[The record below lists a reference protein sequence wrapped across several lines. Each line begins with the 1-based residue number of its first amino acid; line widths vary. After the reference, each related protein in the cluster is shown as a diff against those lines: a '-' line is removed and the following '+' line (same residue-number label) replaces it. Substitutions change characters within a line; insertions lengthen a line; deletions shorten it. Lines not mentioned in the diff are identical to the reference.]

1 MDKEKTVRVNSEAQF
16 LIDLPSEIVII
27 PIVNSPIFPGMI
39 APIILSEDKYTT
51 ELDNYLSKFNTIALN
66 LVKYK
71 DYSEFPEDTGSEDDE
86 EIEDESIDSQDD
98 EAEVELARKKKG
110 APKRIKIQEERDDFD
125 ESESMDEDLRVASDA
140 DQKKEKKTG
149 KKSKRSEKQQPLM
162 EPLLTP
168 KDIYKVGVICKVVKK
183 LKLPDG
189 SVNLLVHGMRRYRAV
204 EYSQESPLLLCRP
217 EVFQDIHE
225 PDEELD
231 AYTRSV
237 INQVKKLS
245 EINPYFNEEMKLAM
259 LNSPSPGSL
268 ADLVAFALSL
278 DVPEAQDFLE
288 TLVVK
293 KRFAKLLV
301 YLKREKDVADIQ
313 KKITDE
319 VNDKV
324 NKYQR
329 EYFLREQLKVIR
341 SELGMEEDEKAK
353 DMKKLRE
360 GIEAAGLPE
369 DAKKVAMEELDR
381 LESIPDSSPE
391 YNVTRTYL
399 QWMVH
404 LPWTKASEDK
414 VEIEGARKILEKDHY
429 GLEKAK
435 ERILEFLA
443 VRKLKPEYDGTILCL
458 AGPPG
463 VGKTSLGHSI
473 ARALGRKFYRFSLG
487 GMKDEAEIKGHR
499 RTYVGAMP
507 GKILQALKRVEVNNP
522 VIMLDEIDKIGKS
535 YQGDPAS
542 ALLEVLDPEQNK
554 TFIDNYLDVSFDLS
568 KVLFIAT
575 ANYVGE
581 IPEALLDRM
590 ELIELSGYTLE
601 EKLSIATK
609 WVIPKQLKKHG
620 LVTKDLKFSNAVLK
634 AIIADYAREP
644 GVRIM
649 EQMIAKMCRRAALE
663 KVSHKKKSQYEPK
676 VTELEKILG
685 PKRFETDKAQK
696 PLAPGIVTG
705 LAWTAFGGDI
715 LFVESIPLKGKGFK
729 LTGQLGDVMNESAN
743 LAYSFIK
750 KILQEQIE
758 EEKKKIKAPKKSKTQ
773 MKISTTIETSQSP
786 AKPSEEPQDYLANH
800 EVHLH
805 LPAGATP
812 KDGPSAGITM
822 ALALYSLATNRK
834 VRGDVAMTGELSLTG
849 KVLPV
854 GGIKEKVL
862 AAKRAGIK
870 EVILPWQNEKDLKE
884 VPERHRAGLKFFPV
898 KHFDEVLKIA
908 LDK

>member
-1 MDKEKTVRVNSEAQF
+1 MAPKDKNAKANSESNFVAEV
-16 LIDLPSEIVII
+16 PGEVVII

-39 APIILSEDKYTT
+39 APIILSEDKYTP
-51 ELDNYLSKFNTIALN
+51 ELDSYLAKNNYVALN
-66 LVKYK
+66 LVKFK
-71 DYSEFPEDTGSEDDE
+71 DFGDQDNVPMEMDEEQVSYEDDDI
-86 EIEDESIDSQDD
+86 IETDTIPSDS
-98 EAEVELARKKKG
+98 KG
-110 APKRIKIQEERDDFD
+110 I
-125 ESESMDEDLRVASDA
+125 S
-140 DQKKEKKTG
+140 
-149 KKSKRSEKQQPLM
+149 
-162 EPLLTP
+162 P
-168 KDIYKVGVICKVVKK
+168 KDIYKVGVLCKVIKK

-189 SVNLLVHGMRRYRAV
+189 SVNLLVHGMKRYRAV
-204 EYSQESPLLLCRP
+204 EYTADAPLLLAKP
-217 EVFQDIHE
+217 EVFNDIHE

-288 TLVVK
+288 TLIVK

-341 SELGMEEDEKAK
+341 NELGLDEDDKAK
-353 DMKKLRE
+353 DIKKIKESLDE
-360 GIEAAGLPE
+360 GGLPE
-369 DAKKVAMEELDR
+369 EAKKSAMEELER

-399 QWMVH
+399 NWMVQ
-404 LPWTKASEDK
+404 LPWKKSSEDK
-414 VEIEGARKILEKDHY
+414 VNIEASKKILEKDHY
-429 GLEKAK
+429 GLEKPK
-435 ERILEFLA
+435 ERIMEFLA

-473 ARALGRKFYRFSLG
+473 AKALGRKFYRFSLG

-507 GKILQALKRVEVNNP
+507 GKIIQALKRVEVNNP

-554 TFIDNYLDVSFDLS
+554 TFIDNYLDVPFDLS

-575 ANYVGE
+575 ANYIGE

-590 ELIELSGYTLE
+590 ELIELSGYTIE
-601 EKLSIATK
+601 EKLSIAVK

-620 LVTKDLKFSNAVLK
+620 LSSKEFVLGMPVLK
-634 AIIADYAREP
+634 ALISDYAREP
-644 GVRIM
+644 GVRVM
-649 EQMIAKMCRRAALE
+649 EQTIAKLCRRAALE
-663 KVSHKKKSQYEPK
+663 KVSTKRFKKFAPA
-676 VTELEKILG
+676 VTDLEKILG
-685 PKRFETDKAQK
+685 SKRFETDMAQK
-696 PLAPGIVTG
+696 PLQPGIVTG
-705 LAWTAFGGDI
+705 LAWTSFGGDI

-729 LTGQLGDVMNESAN
+729 LTGQLGEVMGESAN
-743 LAYSFIK
+743 LAYSYVK
-750 KILQEQIE
+750 RILQSQIE
-758 EEKKKIKAPKKSKTQ
+758 EEILKSKKVTKKVSKKNQ
-773 MKISTTIETSQSP
+773 PAVKPVSGATSAP
-786 AKPSEEPQDYLANH
+786 VPNAEEATDFLATH
-800 EVHLH
+800 EIHLH

-822 ALALYSLATNRK
+822 ALALYSLAMNQM

-870 EVILPWQNEKDLKE
+870 EIILPWQNEKDLKE
-884 VPERHRAGLKFFPV
+884 VPERHRKGMRFHPV

-908 LDK
+908 LKRR

>member
-1 MDKEKTVRVNSEAQF
+1 MPPKDKNAKANSESNVVAEV
-16 LIDLPSEIVII
+16 PSEVVII

-39 APIILSEDKYTT
+39 APIILSEDKYTP
-51 ELDNYLSKFNTIALN
+51 ELDAYLTKSNYVALN
-66 LVKYK
+66 LVKFK
-71 DYSEFPEDTGSEDDE
+71 DFGEQESVLQEMDEEQINYEEDDN
-86 EIEDESIDSQDD
+86 IGSSPLTSD
-98 EAEVELARKKKG
+98 LTLKG
-110 APKRIKIQEERDDFD
+110 I
-125 ESESMDEDLRVASDA
+125 
-140 DQKKEKKTG
+140 
-149 KKSKRSEKQQPLM
+149 
-162 EPLLTP
+162 TP
-168 KDIYKVGVICKVVKK
+168 KDIYKVGVLCKVIKK

-189 SVNLLVHGMRRYRAV
+189 SVNLLVHGMKRYRAV
-204 EYSQESPLLLCRP
+204 EYTTDSPLLIART
-217 EVFQDIHE
+217 EVFNDIHE

-288 TLVVK
+288 TLIVK

-341 SELGMEEDEKAK
+341 NELGLDEDDKAK
-353 DMKKLRE
+353 DMKKIKEALDE
-360 GIEAAGLPE
+360 GGLPDE
-369 DAKKVAMEELDR
+369 AKKAALEELER

-399 QWMVH
+399 NWMVQ
-404 LPWTKASEDK
+404 LPWSKGSEDK
-414 VEIEGARKILEKDHY
+414 VDIEGSKKILEKDHY
-429 GLEKAK
+429 GLEKPK
-435 ERILEFLA
+435 ERIMEFLA

-473 ARALGRKFYRFSLG
+473 AKALGRKFYRFSLG

-507 GKILQALKRVEVNNP
+507 GKIIQALKRVEVNNP

-535 YQGDPAS
+535 FQGDPAS

-554 TFIDNYLDVSFDLS
+554 TFIDNYLDVPFDLS

-590 ELIELSGYTLE
+590 ELIELSGYTIE

-620 LVTKDLKFSNAVLK
+620 LSSREFTLGVPVLK
-634 AIIADYAREP
+634 ALIADYAREP

-649 EQMIAKMCRRAALE
+649 EQLIAKLCRRAALE
-663 KVSHKKKSQYEPK
+663 KVSNKRFKKYSPGIND
-676 VTELEKILG
+676 LETVLG

-696 PLAPGIVTG
+696 PLQPGIVTG
-705 LAWTAFGGDI
+705 LAWTSFGGDI

-729 LTGQLGDVMNESAN
+729 LTGQLGEVMGESAN
-743 LAYSFIK
+743 LAYSYVK
-750 KILQEQIE
+750 RVLQSQIE
-758 EEKKKIKAPKKSKTQ
+758 EELTKSQKLTKKVAK
-773 MKISTTIETSQSP
+773 
-786 AKPSEEPQDYLANH
+786 KPSGQPAVPATSNVQAPNPEEATDFLATH
-800 EVHLH
+800 EIHLH

-822 ALALYSLATNRK
+822 ALALYSLATHQM

-870 EVILPWQNEKDLKE
+870 EIILPWQNEKDLKE
-884 VPERHRAGLKFFPV
+884 VPERHRKGLRFHPV

-908 LDK
+908 LKRR

>member
-1 MDKEKTVRVNSEAQF
+1 MAAKDKNAKVNSESQVIA
-16 LIDLPSEIVII
+16 EIPPEVVII

-39 APIILSEDKYTT
+39 APIILSEDKYTP
-51 ELDNYLSKFNTIALN
+51 ELDSYLSKSNYVALN
-66 LVKYK
+66 LVKFK
-71 DYSEFPEDTGSEDDE
+71 DFGEGAEVVQEMDE
-86 EIEDESIDSQDD
+86 ESEGLEPEEEKLSVITPSDITP
-98 EAEVELARKKKG
+98 KG
-110 APKRIKIQEERDDFD
+110 I
-125 ESESMDEDLRVASDA
+125 
-140 DQKKEKKTG
+140 
-149 KKSKRSEKQQPLM
+149 
-162 EPLLTP
+162 TP
-168 KDIYKVGVICKVVKK
+168 KDIYKVGVLCKVIKK

-189 SVNLLVHGMRRYRAV
+189 SVNLLVHGMKRYRAV
-204 EYSQESPLLLCRP
+204 DYISDSPLLIAKT
-217 EVFQDIHE
+217 EVFNDIHE

-288 TLVVK
+288 TLIVK

-341 SELGMEEDEKAK
+341 NELGLDEDEKAK
-353 DMKKLRE
+353 DIKKIKESLE
-360 GIEAAGLPE
+360 QGGLPE
-369 DAKKVAMEELDR
+369 DAKKAALEELER

-399 QWMVH
+399 NWMVQ
-404 LPWTKASEDK
+404 LPWAKATDDK
-414 VEIEGARKILEKDHY
+414 VNIEAAKKILEKDHY
-429 GLEKAK
+429 GLEKPK

-473 ARALGRKFYRFSLG
+473 AKALGRKFYRFSLG

-507 GKILQALKRVEVNNP
+507 GKIIQALKRVEVNNP

-554 TFIDNYLDVSFDLS
+554 TFIDNYLDVPFDLS

-590 ELIELSGYTLE
+590 ELIELSGYTIE

-620 LVTKDLKFSNAVLK
+620 LLPKEFSLSQTVLK
-634 AIIADYAREP
+634 TLVSDYAREP
-644 GVRIM
+644 GVRVM
-649 EQMIAKMCRRAALE
+649 EQVVAKLCRRAALE
-663 KVSHKKKSQYEPK
+663 KVSGKRFKKFSPA
-676 VTELEKILG
+676 VSDLEGYLG

-696 PLAPGIVTG
+696 PLQPGIVTG

-715 LFVESIPLKGKGFK
+715 LFIETIPLKGRGFK
-729 LTGQLGDVMNESAN
+729 LTGQLGEVMNESAN
-743 LAYSFIK
+743 LAYSYVK
-750 KILQEQIE
+750 SILQAQIE
-758 EEKKKIKAPKKSKTQ
+758 QEKAKAEKTSKKKKPTKKVEVIPPVSTPSIPAPNPEEATDFL
-773 MKISTTIETSQSP
+773 
-786 AKPSEEPQDYLANH
+786 AKH
-800 EVHLH
+800 EIHLH

-822 ALALYSLATNRK
+822 ALALYSLSTNQM

-870 EVILPWQNEKDLKE
+870 EIILPWQNEKDLKE
-884 VPERHRAGLKFFPV
+884 VPERHRKGMHFFPV

-908 LDK
+908 LKKR

>member
-1 MDKEKTVRVNSEAQF
+1 MSSEENIKLNSETEMVQE
-16 LIDLPSEIVII
+16 LPNELVVI

-39 APIILSEDKYTT
+39 APIILSEDKYTE
-51 ELDNYLSKFNTIALN
+51 ELDEMVSQVGYVALN
-66 LVKYK
+66 LVKFKEGQEYIV
-71 DYSEFPEDTGSEDDE
+71 DDE
-86 EIEDESIDSQDD
+86 EEMSERVEEYEMEAYDDSI
-98 EAEVELARKKKG
+98 K
-110 APKRIKIQEERDDFD
+110 
-125 ESESMDEDLRVASDA
+125 DLTA
-140 DQKKEKKTG
+140 
-149 KKSKRSEKQQPLM
+149 
-162 EPLLTP
+162 
-168 KDIYKVGVICKVVKK
+168 KDVYRVGVYCKVVKK

-189 SVNLLVHGMRRYRAV
+189 SVNLLVHGLKRYRI
-204 EYSQESPLLLCRP
+204 EHFIEESPLIVVKAD
-217 EVFQDIHE
+217 VFTDE
-225 PDEELD
+225 DVEGDEELD

-288 TLVVK
+288 TLIVK

-341 SELGMEEDEKAK
+341 SELGMDEDDKSR
-353 DMKKLRE
+353 DMKKF
-360 GIEAAGLPE
+360 
-369 DAKKVAMEELDR
+369 KEELDAINMPEEAKKAALEELER

-391 YNVTRTYL
+391 YNVTRTFL
-399 QWMVH
+399 NWMTQ
-404 LPWTKASEDK
+404 LPWDKETEDNADISEAKK
-414 VEIEGARKILEKDHY
+414 VLEKDHY

-443 VRKLKPEYDGTILCL
+443 VRQLKPEYDGTILCL

-463 VGKTSLGHSI
+463 VGKTSLGQSI
-473 ARALGRKFYRFSLG
+473 ANALGRKFYRFSLG
-487 GMKDEAEIKGHR
+487 GMRDEAEIKGHR

-507 GKILQALKRVEVNNP
+507 GKLIQALKRVEVNNP
-522 VIMLDEIDKIGKS
+522 VIMLDEIDKLGRS
-535 YQGDPAS
+535 FQGDPGS

-554 TFIDNYLDVSFDLS
+554 TFIDNYLDVPFDLS

-601 EKLSIATK
+601 EKISIASK

-620 LVTKDLKFSNAVLK
+620 LTTKDFSLTVTTLK
-634 AIIADYAREP
+634 ALINDYAREA
-644 GVRIM
+644 GVRRM
-649 EQMIAKMCRRAALE
+649 EQYVAKLCRHAALKKVTAKKATKFTPTAKDLE
-663 KVSHKKKSQYEPK
+663 KV
-676 VTELEKILG
+676 LG
-685 PKRFETDKAQK
+685 PKRFQSEVAQK
-696 PLAPGIVTG
+696 PLQPGIVTG
-705 LAWTAFGGDI
+705 LAWTSFGGEI
-715 LFVESIPLKGKGFK
+715 LFVETLPIRGKGFK
-729 LTGQLGDVMNESAN
+729 LTGQMGDVMNESAN
-743 LAYSFIK
+743 LAYSYVQKLLQDEMNSQKNIAK
-750 KILQEQIE
+750 KA
-758 EEKKKIKAPKKSKTQ
+758 KKKKKVAK
-773 MKISTTIETSQSP
+773 
-786 AKPSEEPQDYLANH
+786 AKPTTGKSAEASLDFLANH

-822 ALALYSLATNRK
+822 ALALYSLSKEKK
-834 VRGDVAMTGELSLTG
+834 VRGNVAMTGELSLTG

-870 EVILPWQNEKDLKE
+870 EIILPSDNEKDLKE
-884 VPERHRAGLKFFPV
+884 VPETHRKGLKFYPV

-908 LDK
+908 LRK

>member
-1 MDKEKTVRVNSEAQF
+1 MAIKDKNAKANQDSHVVAE
-16 LIDLPSEIVII
+16 LPSDVVII

-39 APIILSEDKYTT
+39 APIILSEDKYTP
-51 ELDNYLSKFNTIALN
+51 ELDSYLTKHNYVALN
-66 LVKYK
+66 LVKFK
-71 DYSEFPEDTGSEDDE
+71 DFGEGSEVLQEMDE
-86 EIEDESIDSQDD
+86 EQINYEDDDSAYQK
-98 EAEVELARKKKG
+98 L
-110 APKRIKIQEERDDFD
+110 
-125 ESESMDEDLRVASDA
+125 SSASDIST
-140 DQKKEKKTG
+140 KG
-149 KKSKRSEKQQPLM
+149 I
-162 EPLLTP
+162 TP
-168 KDIYKVGVICKVVKK
+168 KDIYKVGVLCKVIKK

-189 SVNLLVHGMRRYRAV
+189 SVNLLVHGMKRYRAV
-204 EYSQESPLLLCRP
+204 EYVADSPLLVART
-217 EVFQDIHE
+217 EVFNDIHE

-341 SELGMEEDEKAK
+341 NELGLDEDDKAK
-353 DMKKLRE
+353 DVKKIKEALEE
-360 GIEAAGLPE
+360 GGLPE
-369 DAKKVAMEELDR
+369 DAKKAAMEELER

-399 QWMVH
+399 NWMTQ
-404 LPWTKASEDK
+404 LPWNKASEDK
-414 VEIEGARKILEKDHY
+414 VNIDAAKKLLDKDHY
-429 GLEKAK
+429 GLEKPK
-435 ERILEFLA
+435 ERIMEFLA

-473 ARALGRKFYRFSLG
+473 AKALGREFYRFSLG
-487 GMKDEAEIKGHR
+487 GMRDEAEIKGHR

-507 GKILQALKRVEVNNP
+507 GKIVQALKRVGVNNP
-522 VIMLDEIDKIGKS
+522 VIMLDEVDKIGKS

-554 TFIDNYLDVSFDLS
+554 TFIDNYLDVPFDLS

-575 ANYVGE
+575 ANYIGE

-590 ELIELSGYTLE
+590 ELIELSGYTIE
-601 EKLSIATK
+601 EKLSIAQK

-620 LVTKDLKFSNAVLK
+620 LLPKEFSLSVEVLK
-634 AIIADYAREP
+634 ALVSDYAREP
-644 GVRIM
+644 GVRVM
-649 EQMIAKMCRRAALE
+649 EQFVAKLCRRAALE
-663 KVSHKKKSQYEPK
+663 KVSNKRAKKFAPT
-676 VTELEKILG
+676 VADLEKFLG

-696 PLAPGIVTG
+696 PLQPGIVTG
-705 LAWTAFGGDI
+705 LAWTSFGGDI
-715 LFVESIPLKGKGFK
+715 LFIETIPLKGRGFK
-729 LTGQLGDVMNESAN
+729 LTGQLGDVMGESAN
-743 LAYSFIK
+743 LAYSYVK
-750 KILQEQIE
+750 SILQAQIE
-758 EEKKKIKAPKKSKTQ
+758 EEKLKTEKKTPKKKVSK
-773 MKISTTIETSQSP
+773 KVESP
-786 AKPSEEPQDYLANH
+786 VATVAAAVPAPNPEEATDFLAKH
-800 EVHLH
+800 EIHLH

-822 ALALYSLATNRK
+822 ALALYSLSTNQM
-834 VRGDVAMTGELSLTG
+834 VRGDIAMTGELSLTG

-870 EVILPWQNEKDLKE
+870 EIILPWQNEKDLKE
-884 VPERHRAGLKFFPV
+884 VPERHRKGMRFYPV

-908 LDK
+908 LKRK

>member
-1 MDKEKTVRVNSEAQF
+1 MSSLSDKVKVNN
-16 LIDLPSEIVII
+16 EIEEVINNPEEIIVI

-39 APIILSEDKYTT
+39 APIILGEDKYTP
-51 ELDNYLSKFNTIALN
+51 ELDKQVTKTGYVALN
-66 LVKYK
+66 LVKFKENQEYPT
-71 DYSEFPEDTGSEDDE
+71 DEDD
-86 EIEDESIDSQDD
+86 DESSGEGAGISIEEYEM
-98 EAEVELARKKKG
+98 EAYDPEL
-110 APKRIKIQEERDDFD
+110 
-125 ESESMDEDLRVASDA
+125 EDLS
-140 DQKKEKKTG
+140 
-149 KKSKRSEKQQPLM
+149 
-162 EPLLTP
+162 P
-168 KDIYKVGVICKVVKK
+168 KDIYRVGVLCKVVKK

-189 SVNLLVHGMRRYRAV
+189 SVNLLVHGLKRYRIV
-204 EYSQESPLLLCRP
+204 DFVQESPLLIVRS
-217 EVFQDIHE
+217 EVFEDVHE
-225 PDEELD
+225 ADEELD

-319 VNDKV
+319 VNNKV

-341 SELGMEEDEKAK
+341 NELGMEEDEKTK
-353 DMKKLRE
+353 DLKKFKE
-360 GIEAAGLPE
+360 QIAECNMSEEAEKAAL
-369 DAKKVAMEELDR
+369 EELER

-391 YNVTRTYL
+391 YNLTRTYL
-399 QWMVH
+399 NWMCQ
-404 LPWTKASEDK
+404 LPWDK
-414 VEIEGARKILEKDHY
+414 ETDDQINIKSAKEKLEKDHY

-473 ARALGRKFYRFSLG
+473 AESLGRKFYRFSLG
-487 GMKDEAEIKGHR
+487 GMRDEAEIKGHR

-507 GKILQALKRVEVNNP
+507 GKLIQALKRVEVNNP
-522 VIMLDEIDKIGKS
+522 VIMLDEIDKLGRS
-535 YQGDPAS
+535 YQGDPSS

-554 TFIDNYLDVSFDLS
+554 SFIDNYLDIPFDLS

-575 ANYVGE
+575 ANYIGE

-590 ELIELSGYTLE
+590 ELIELSGYTME
-601 EKLSIATK
+601 EKVHIANK
-609 WVIPKQLKKHG
+609 WVLPKQIEKHG
-620 LVTKDLKFSNAVLK
+620 LSRKDFGLVKDTLKTL
-634 AIIADYAREP
+634 IQDYAREP
-644 GVRIM
+644 GVRRM
-649 EQMIAKMCRRAALE
+649 EQYVAKLCRHAALE
-663 KVSHKKKSQYEPK
+663 KVTHPRRKKKFSPAGK
-676 VTELEKILG
+676 DLEAILG
-685 PKRFETDKAQK
+685 PKLFESDVAQK
-696 PLAPGIVTG
+696 PLNPGVVTG
-705 LAWTAFGGDI
+705 LAWTSFGGEI
-715 LFVESIPLKGKGFK
+715 LFVETLPLKGKGLK
-729 LTGQLGDVMNESAN
+729 LTGQIGDVMNESAN
-743 LAYSFIK
+743 LAYSYTK
-750 KILQEQIE
+750 KLLEDEMEQE
-758 EEKKKIKAPKKSKTQ
+758 IKAKTKKGGKKSKVQ
-773 MKISTTIETSQSP
+773 DGEKC
-786 AKPSEEPQDYLANH
+786 AEESLDYLDH
-800 EVHLH
+800 HQVHLH

-822 ALALYSLATNRK
+822 ALALYSLAKNKK
-834 VRGDVAMTGELSLTG
+834 VRGQVAMTGELSLTG

-862 AAKRAGIK
+862 GAKRAGIK
-870 EVILPWQNEKDLKE
+870 EIILPFANAKDLIE
-884 VPERHRAGLKFFPV
+884 VPERHRKGIKFYPV

-908 LDK
+908 LKIK

>member
-1 MDKEKTVRVNSEAQF
+1 
-16 LIDLPSEIVII
+16 
-27 PIVNSPIFPGMI
+27 
-39 APIILSEDKYTT
+39 
-51 ELDNYLSKFNTIALN
+51 
-66 LVKYK
+66 
-71 DYSEFPEDTGSEDDE
+71 
-86 EIEDESIDSQDD
+86 
-98 EAEVELARKKKG
+98 
-110 APKRIKIQEERDDFD
+110 
-125 ESESMDEDLRVASDA
+125 
-140 DQKKEKKTG
+140 
-149 KKSKRSEKQQPLM
+149 
-162 EPLLTP
+162 
-168 KDIYKVGVICKVVKK
+168 
-183 LKLPDG
+183 
-189 SVNLLVHGMRRYRAV
+189 
-204 EYSQESPLLLCRP
+204 
-217 EVFQDIHE
+217 
-225 PDEELD
+225 
-231 AYTRSV
+231 
-237 INQVKKLS
+237 VKKLS

-341 SELGMEEDEKAK
+341 NELGLDEDDKAK
-353 DMKKLRE
+353 DVKKIKDALEE
-360 GIEAAGLPE
+360 GGLPE
-369 DAKKVAMEELDR
+369 DAKKAALEELER

-399 QWMVH
+399 NWMTQ
-404 LPWTKASEDK
+404 LPWNKLSPDK
-414 VEIEGARKILEKDHY
+414 VNIEAAKKILDKDHY
-429 GLEKAK
+429 GLEKPK
-435 ERILEFLA
+435 ERIMEFLA

-473 ARALGRKFYRFSLG
+473 AKALGREFYRFSLG
-487 GMKDEAEIKGHR
+487 GMRDEAEIKGHR

-507 GKILQALKRVEVNNP
+507 GKIIQALKRVGVNNP
-522 VIMLDEIDKIGKS
+522 VIMLDEVDKIGKS
-535 YQGDPAS
+535 FQGDPAS

-554 TFIDNYLDVSFDLS
+554 TFIDNYLDVPFDLS

-575 ANYVGE
+575 ANYIGE

-590 ELIELSGYTLE
+590 ELIELSGYTIE
-601 EKLSIATK
+601 EKLSIAQK

-620 LVTKDLKFSNAVLK
+620 LTSKEFALSVEVLK
-634 AIIADYAREP
+634 ALVSDYAREP
-644 GVRIM
+644 GVRVM
-649 EQMIAKMCRRAALE
+649 EQFVAKLCRRAALE
-663 KVSHKKKSQYEPK
+663 KVSNKRAKKFAPT
-676 VTELEKILG
+676 VAELEKFLG

-696 PLAPGIVTG
+696 PLQPGIVTG
-705 LAWTAFGGDI
+705 LAWTSFGGDI
-715 LFVESIPLKGKGFK
+715 LFIETIPLKGRGFK
-729 LTGQLGDVMNESAN
+729 LTGQLGDVMGESAN
-743 LAYSFIK
+743 LAYSYVK
-750 KILQEQIE
+750 SILQAQIE
-758 EEKKKIKAPKKSKTQ
+758 EEKMKAEKKTPKKKVT
-773 MKISTTIETSQSP
+773 KKVTPKVESP
-786 AKPSEEPQDYLANH
+786 VAQVAAAVPAPNPEEATDFLAKH
-800 EVHLH
+800 EIHLH

-822 ALALYSLATNRK
+822 ALALYSLSTNQM
-834 VRGDVAMTGELSLTG
+834 VRGDIAMTGELSLTG

-870 EVILPWQNEKDLKE
+870 EIILPWQNEKDLKE
-884 VPERHRAGLKFFPV
+884 VPERHRKGMRFYPV

-908 LDK
+908 LKRK

>member
-1 MDKEKTVRVNSEAQF
+1 MSKNKNIKVNSDTKT
-16 LIDLPSEIVII
+16 LVDIPSEVVVI

-39 APIILSEDKYTT
+39 APIILSEDKYTS
-51 ELDNYLSKFNTIALN
+51 ELDAYLSKNSYVALN
-66 LVKYK
+66 LVKFK
-71 DYSEFPEDTGSEDDE
+71 DNFEMAKMKGLDVEDLD
-86 EIEDESIDSQDD
+86 
-98 EAEVELARKKKG
+98 
-110 APKRIKIQEERDDFD
+110 
-125 ESESMDEDLRVASDA
+125 SESYPTE
-140 DQKKEKKTG
+140 E
-149 KKSKRSEKQQPLM
+149 E
-162 EPLLTP
+162 LLKNLTA

-189 SVNLLVHGMRRYRAV
+189 SVNLLVHGMKRYRSLHNIS
-204 EYSQESPLLLCRP
+204 EGPLLMVKT
-217 EVFQDIHE
+217 EVFNDIVE

-353 DMKKLRE
+353 DLKKIKE
-360 GIEAAGLPE
+360 GLESIGLPE
-369 DAKKVAMEELDR
+369 EAKKAALEELDR

-399 QWMVH
+399 NWMVQ
-404 LPWTKASEDK
+404 LPWNKATNDHVQMVDAK
-414 VEIEGARKILEKDHY
+414 KILEKDHY

-443 VRKLKPEYDGTILCL
+443 VRILKPEYDGTILCL
-458 AGPPG
+458 SGPPG

-473 ARALGRKFYRFSLG
+473 AKALGRKFYRFSLG
-487 GMKDEAEIKGHR
+487 GMRDEAEIKGHR

-507 GKILQALKRVEVNNP
+507 GKIIQALKRVEVNNP
-522 VIMLDEIDKIGKS
+522 VIMLDEVDKIGKS
-535 YQGDPAS
+535 FQGDPAS

-554 TFIDNYLDVSFDLS
+554 TFIDNYLDVPFDLS

-620 LVTKDLKFSNAVLK
+620 LGHKDLAISQAVLK
-634 AIIADYAREP
+634 SLIADYAREP
-644 GVRIM
+644 GVRVM
-649 EQMIAKMCRRAALE
+649 EQLIAKLCRRAALE
-663 KVSHKKKSQYEPK
+663 KVSNKKAKRYVPT
-676 VTELEKILG
+676 VLDLEKILG
-685 PKRFETDKAQK
+685 SKRFETDKAEK
-696 PLAPGIVTG
+696 PLLPGVVTG

-729 LTGQLGDVMNESAN
+729 LTGQLGEVMNESAN
-743 LAYSFIK
+743 LAYSYIK
-750 KILQEQIE
+750 KLLQDKMD
-758 EEKKKIKAPKKSKTQ
+758 EEKAKIKVPRKTRSKTN
-773 MKISTTIETSQSP
+773 TAEVV
-786 AKPSEEPQDYLANH
+786 KPVQAEEATDFLATH
-800 EVHLH
+800 EIHLH

-822 ALALYSLATNRK
+822 ALALYSLATKNK
-834 VRGDVAMTGELSLTG
+834 VRGEVAMTGELSLTG

-870 EVILPWQNEKDLKE
+870 EIILPFQNEKDLKE
-884 VPERHRAGLKFFPV
+884 VPERHRKGLVFHPV
-898 KHFDEVLKIA
+898 KYFSEVLKIA
-908 LDK
+908 LRK

>member
-1 MDKEKTVRVNSEAQF
+1 MSSKNDTTIKLNPQVEQLSEMPKEVV
-16 LIDLPSEIVII
+16 VI

-39 APIILSEDKYTT
+39 APIILSEEKFTP
-51 ELDNYLSKFNTIALN
+51 ELDQQVAKSGYVALN
-66 LVKYK
+66 LVKFK
-71 DYSEFPEDTGSEDDE
+71 EMQEVMESLEDDE
-86 EIEDESIDSQDD
+86 EDFEEDEASVEEYEM
-98 EAEVELARKKKG
+98 EAYE
-110 APKRIKIQEERDDFD
+110 P
-125 ESESMDEDLRVASDA
+125 DLKD
-140 DQKKEKKTG
+140 
-149 KKSKRSEKQQPLM
+149 
-162 EPLLTP
+162 LTS
-168 KDIYKVGVICKVVKK
+168 KDIYKVGVLCKVVKK

-189 SVNLLVHGMRRYRAV
+189 SVNLLVHGLKRYRIT
-204 EYSQESPLLLCRP
+204 SFIQESPLLIVKT
-217 EVFQDIHE
+217 EVFEDVHE
-225 PDEELD
+225 ADEELD

-341 SELGMEEDEKAK
+341 SELGMDEDEKSRDMSKFKEAIEEAGMPEEAK
-353 DMKKLRE
+353 
-360 GIEAAGLPE
+360 EA
-369 DAKKVAMEELDR
+369 AMEELER

-399 QWMVH
+399 NWMTQ
-404 LPWTKASEDK
+404 LPWNKATEDK
-414 VEIEGARKILEKDHY
+414 VDISKAKNILEKDHY

-435 ERILEFLA
+435 TRILEFLA
-443 VRKLKPEYDGTILCL
+443 VRQLKPGYDGTILCL

-463 VGKTSLGHSI
+463 VGKTSLGHSV
-473 ARALGRKFYRFSLG
+473 ASALNRKFYRFSLG
-487 GMKDEAEIKGHR
+487 GMRDEAEIKGHR

-507 GKILQALKRVEVNNP
+507 GKLIQALKRVEVNNP
-522 VIMLDEIDKIGKS
+522 VIMLDEIDKLGRS
-535 YQGDPAS
+535 YQGDPSS
-542 ALLEVLDPEQNK
+542 ALLEVLDPEQNRS
-554 TFIDNYLDVSFDLS
+554 FIDNYLDVPFDLS

-575 ANYVGE
+575 ANYIGE

-590 ELIELSGYTLE
+590 ELIELSGYTME
-601 EKLSIATK
+601 EKTHIASK

-620 LVTKDLKFSNAVLK
+620 LAAKDFSLTKTAMK
-634 AIIADYAREP
+634 ALIQDYAREP
-644 GVRIM
+644 GVRRM
-649 EQMIAKMCRRAALE
+649 EQYIAKLCRHAALE
-663 KVSHKKKSQYEPK
+663 KVSAKNKKAKKFSPTLK
-676 VTELEKILG
+676 DLEEILG
-685 PKRFETDKAQK
+685 PKRFQSEVAQK
-696 PLAPGIVTG
+696 PLNPGVVTG
-705 LAWTAFGGDI
+705 LAWTSYGGEI
-715 LFVESIPLKGKGFK
+715 LFVETLPLRGKGFK
-729 LTGQLGDVMNESAN
+729 LTGQLGDVMGESAS
-743 LAYSFIK
+743 LAYSYVK
-750 KILQEQIE
+750 GLLQSELE
-758 EEKKKIKAPKKSKTQ
+758 KSKEGKLSKT
-773 MKISTTIETSQSP
+773 KRKV
-786 AKPSEEPQDYLANH
+786 APSENNPEESLDFLANH

-812 KDGPSAGITM
+812 KDGPSAGVTM
-822 ALALYSLATNRK
+822 ALALYSLAKNKK
-834 VRGDVAMTGELSLTG
+834 VRGQVAMTGELSLTG

-870 EVILPWQNEKDLKE
+870 EIILPDQNEKDLKE
-884 VPERHRAGLKFFPV
+884 VPDRHRKGLKFYPV
-898 KHFDEVLKIA
+898 KHFDDVLKIA
-908 LDK
+908 LRK

>member
-1 MDKEKTVRVNSEAQF
+1 MAPKNKTAKANSEANI
-16 LIDLPSEIVII
+16 LPDLPREVVII

-39 APIILSEDKYTT
+39 APIILSEDKYTP
-51 ELDNYLSKFNTIALN
+51 ELDSYLSKSNYVALN
-66 LVKYK
+66 LVKFK
-71 DYSEFPEDTGSEDDE
+71 DFGETQEVLHEMGEDQVSYEDDAE
-86 EIEDESIDSQDD
+86 EETEHVGLRSVDD
-98 EAEVELARKKKG
+98 ITPKG
-110 APKRIKIQEERDDFD
+110 I
-125 ESESMDEDLRVASDA
+125 
-140 DQKKEKKTG
+140 
-149 KKSKRSEKQQPLM
+149 
-162 EPLLTP
+162 TP
-168 KDIYKVGVICKVVKK
+168 KDIYKVGVMCKVIKK

-189 SVNLLVHGMRRYRAV
+189 SVNLLVHGMKRYRAV
-204 EYSQESPLLLCRP
+204 EYVVDAPLLIAKT
-217 EVFQDIHE
+217 EVFNDIHE

-288 TLVVK
+288 TLIVK

-341 SELGMEEDEKAK
+341 SELGMDEDEKAK
-353 DMKKLRE
+353 DMKKIQE
-360 GIEAAGLPE
+360 GIEQGNLPE
-369 DAKKVAMEELDR
+369 DAKKAALEELER

-399 QWMVH
+399 NWMVQ
-404 LPWTKASEDK
+404 LPWNKATDDK
-414 VEIEGARKILEKDHY
+414 VDIEAAKKILEKDHY
-429 GLEKAK
+429 GLEKPK
-435 ERILEFLA
+435 ERIMEFLA

-473 ARALGRKFYRFSLG
+473 AKALGRKFYRFSLG

-507 GKILQALKRVEVNNP
+507 GKIIQALKRVEVNNP

-542 ALLEVLDPEQNK
+542 SLLEVLDPEQNK
-554 TFIDNYLDVSFDLS
+554 TFIDNYLDVPFDLS

-575 ANYVGE
+575 ANYIGE

-590 ELIELSGYTLE
+590 ELIELSGYTIE

-620 LVTKDLKFSNAVLK
+620 LNAKEFVLSAVVLK
-634 AIIADYAREP
+634 ALVADYAREP
-644 GVRIM
+644 GVRVM
-649 EQMIAKMCRRAALE
+649 EQIVAKLCRRAALE
-663 KVSHKKKSQYEPK
+663 KVSSKKFKKFAPT
-676 VTELEKILG
+676 VADLEKFLG
-685 PKRFETDKAQK
+685 PKRFETDMAQK
-696 PLAPGIVTG
+696 PLMPGIVTG

-729 LTGQLGDVMNESAN
+729 LTGQLGDVMGESAN
-743 LAYSFIK
+743 LAYSYVK
-750 KILQEQIE
+750 GLLQSQIE
-758 EEKKKIKAPKKSKTQ
+758 EDKKKLPKAKK
-773 MKISTTIETSQSP
+773 P
-786 AKPSEEPQDYLANH
+786 AKGVVAPVPQIAANAEDATDYLATH
-800 EVHLH
+800 EIHLH

-822 ALALYSLATNRK
+822 ALALYSLATK
-834 VRGDVAMTGELSLTG
+834 QMVRGDVAMTGELSLTG

-870 EVILPWQNEKDLKE
+870 TIILPWQNEKDLKE
-884 VPERHRAGLKFFPV
+884 VPERHRKGMKFFPV

-908 LDK
+908 LKGK

>member
-1 MDKEKTVRVNSEAQF
+1 MNAKNSDANIKVNSEVEQ
-16 LIDLPSEIVII
+16 IQELPTEVVVI

-39 APIILSEDKYTT
+39 APIILGEDKYTP
-51 ELDNYLSKFNTIALN
+51 ELDHQVQKSGYVALN
-66 LVKYK
+66 LVKFK
-71 DYSEFPEDTGSEDDE
+71 EIQSFVDED
-86 EIEDESIDSQDD
+86 IEDPEISNVSDYEM
-98 EAEVELARKKKG
+98 EAYD
-110 APKRIKIQEERDDFD
+110 P
-125 ESESMDEDLRVASDA
+125 DLRD
-140 DQKKEKKTG
+140 
-149 KKSKRSEKQQPLM
+149 
-162 EPLLTP
+162 LTP
-168 KDIYKVGVICKVVKK
+168 KDIYKVGVLCKVVKK

-189 SVNLLVHGMRRYRAV
+189 SVNLLVHGLKRYRI
-204 EYSQESPLLLCRP
+204 ETFIEESPLLVVKS
-217 EVFQDIHE
+217 EIFDDIHE
-225 PDEELD
+225 ADEELD

-341 SELGMEEDEKAK
+341 SELGMDEDDKSKDLMKFKELIEESGMPEEAEKA
-353 DMKKLRE
+353 
-360 GIEAAGLPE
+360 
-369 DAKKVAMEELDR
+369 AMEELDR

-399 QWMVH
+399 NWMTQ
-404 LPWTKASEDK
+404 LPWQVSSEDNTDIAK
-414 VEIEGARKILEKDHY
+414 AKKILEKDHY

-435 ERILEFLA
+435 QRILEFLA
-443 VRKLKPEYDGTILCL
+443 VRALKPEYDGTILCL

-473 ARALGRKFYRFSLG
+473 ADALGRKFYRFSLG
-487 GMKDEAEIKGHR
+487 GMRDEAEIKGHR

-507 GKILQALKRVEVNNP
+507 GKLLQALKRVEVNNP
-522 VIMLDEIDKIGKS
+522 VIMLDEIDKLGKS
-535 YQGDPAS
+535 FQGDPAS
-542 ALLEVLDPEQNK
+542 ALLEVLDPEQNR
-554 TFIDNYLDVSFDLS
+554 TFIDNYLDVPFDLS

-590 ELIELSGYTLE
+590 ELIELSGYTME
-601 EKLSIATK
+601 EKVSIANK

-620 LVTKDLKFSNAVLK
+620 LTNKDFGLNNSILKTL
-634 AIIADYAREP
+634 IQDYSREP
-644 GVRIM
+644 GVRRM
-649 EQMIAKMCRRAALE
+649 EQFIAKLCRHAAFE
-663 KVSHKKKSQYEPK
+663 KVSAKSKKAKKFTPTPK
-676 VTELEKILG
+676 HLEEILG
-685 PKRFETDKAQK
+685 PKRFSSEVAQK
-696 PLAPGIVTG
+696 PLNPGVVTG
-705 LAWTAFGGDI
+705 LAWTAYGGEI
-715 LFVESIPLKGKGFK
+715 LFVETLTLAGKGYK
-729 LTGQLGDVMNESAN
+729 LTGQLGDVMGESAN
-743 LAYSFIK
+743 IAYSYVK
-750 KILQEQIE
+750 SLLQNEMSGMVKVA
-758 EEKKKIKAPKKSKTQ
+758 KKKASKKKAVRKTVSDKK
-773 MKISTTIETSQSP
+773 ETE
-786 AKPSEEPQDYLANH
+786 AKESLDFLANH

-822 ALALYSLATNRK
+822 ALALYSLAKKKK
-834 VRGDVAMTGELSLTG
+834 VRGQVAMTGELSLTG

-870 EVILPWQNEKDLKE
+870 EIILPKQNEKDLKE
-884 VPERHRAGLKFFPV
+884 VPDRHRKGLKFYPV
-898 KHFDEVLKIA
+898 EHFNEVLKIA
-908 LDK
+908 LRV

>member
-1 MDKEKTVRVNSEAQF
+1 MARQKKPVKANNDAQF
-16 LIDLPSEIVII
+16 IGDVPAEVVII

-39 APIILSEDKYTT
+39 APIILSEDKYTP
-51 ELDNYLSKFNTIALN
+51 ELDLYLARHSHIALN
-66 LVKYK
+66 LVKFK
-71 DYSEFPEDTGSEDDE
+71 DQMGVAPMELDDE
-86 EIEDESIDSQDD
+86 GMPEHDIQ
-98 EAEVELARKKKG
+98 EAPEASG
-110 APKRIKIQEERDDFD
+110 AP
-125 ESESMDEDLRVASDA
+125 
-140 DQKKEKKTG
+140 
-149 KKSKRSEKQQPLM
+149 
-162 EPLLTP
+162 LTA
-168 KDIYKVGVICKVVKK
+168 KDIYRVGVLCKVVKK

-189 SVNLLVHGMRRYRAV
+189 SVNLLVHGMRRYRAT
-204 EYSQESPLLLCRP
+204 EYISESPLLTCRP

-341 SELGMEEDEKAK
+341 NELGMDEDEKAK

-360 GIEAAGLPE
+360 TLEAAQLPE
-369 DAKKVAMEELDR
+369 DARKVAMEELDR

-391 YNVTRTYL
+391 YNVTRTYI
-399 QWMVH
+399 QWMVQ
-404 LPWTKASEDK
+404 LPWNKFSEDE
-414 VEIEGARKILEKDHY
+414 VDISQARKILEKDHY

-458 AGPPG
+458 SGPPG

-487 GMKDEAEIKGHR
+487 GMRDEAEIKGHR

-507 GKILQALKRVEVNNP
+507 GKVIQALKRVEVNNP
-522 VIMLDEIDKIGKS
+522 VIMLDEIDKLGKS

-554 TFIDNYLDVSFDLS
+554 TFIDNYLDVPFDLS

-590 ELIELSGYTLE
+590 ELIEISGYTLE
-601 EKLSIATK
+601 EKLSIVTK

-620 LVTKDLKFSNAVLK
+620 LTAKDLKLSTAVLK
-634 AIIADYAREP
+634 ALIADYAREP
-644 GVRIM
+644 GVRVM
-649 EQMIAKMCRRAALE
+649 EQYIAKLCRRAALDKVSNKKRGAYSPAPTDLE
-663 KVSHKKKSQYEPK
+663 KV
-676 VTELEKILG
+676 LG
-685 PKRFETDKAQK
+685 SKRFETDKAEK
-696 PLAPGIVTG
+696 PLTPGIVTG

-715 LFVESIPLKGKGFK
+715 LQIETLPLKGKGFK
-729 LTGQLGDVMNESAN
+729 LTGQLGEVMNESAN
-743 LAYSFIK
+743 LAYSFVK
-750 KILQEQIE
+750 KMLQEELDQAKAK
-758 EEKKKIKAPKKSKTQ
+758 EKKKPIKKPKSSVPAPKVEDAPKA
-773 MKISTTIETSQSP
+773 TTP
-786 AKPSEEPQDYLANH
+786 AVAEEATDFLATH

-822 ALALYSLATNRK
+822 ALALYSLATKRM

-870 EVILPWQNEKDLKE
+870 DIILPWQNEKDLKE
-884 VPERHRAGLKFFPV
+884 VPERHRKGMRFYPV
-898 KHFDEVLKIA
+898 RHFNEVLKVA
-908 LDK
+908 LKK

>member
-1 MDKEKTVRVNSEAQF
+1 MAPKDKTAKANTNATSVA
-16 LIDLPSEIVII
+16 DAPSEVVII

-39 APIILSEDKYTT
+39 APIILSEDKYTP
-51 ELDNYLSKFNTIALN
+51 ELDAYLNKSNYVALN
-66 LVKYK
+66 LVKFK
-71 DYSEFPEDTGSEDDE
+71 DFGETQESVLQEMDEEQVSFEDD
-86 EIEDESIDSQDD
+86 DD
-98 EAEVELARKKKG
+98 VKFQ
-110 APKRIKIQEERDDFD
+110 PMT
-125 ESESMDEDLRVASDA
+125 SASDLTP
-140 DQKKEKKTG
+140 KG
-149 KKSKRSEKQQPLM
+149 I
-162 EPLLTP
+162 TP
-168 KDIYKVGVICKVVKK
+168 KDIYKVGVLCKVIKK

-189 SVNLLVHGMRRYRAV
+189 SVNLLVHGMKRYRAV
-204 EYSQESPLLLCRP
+204 EYMADAPLLIART
-217 EVFQDIHE
+217 EVFNDIHE

-288 TLVVK
+288 TLIVK

-341 SELGMEEDEKAK
+341 NELGMDEDDKAK
-353 DMKKLRE
+353 DLKKIKELLEE
-360 GIEAAGLPE
+360 GHLPE
-369 DAKKVAMEELDR
+369 EAKKAVEEEMER

-399 QWMVH
+399 NWMVQ
-404 LPWTKASEDK
+404 LPWNKSSEDK
-414 VEIEGARKILEKDHY
+414 VDIDAAKRILEKDHY
-429 GLEKAK
+429 GLEKPK
-435 ERILEFLA
+435 ERIMEFLA

-473 ARALGRKFYRFSLG
+473 AKALGRKFYRFSLG

-507 GKILQALKRVEVNNP
+507 GKLIQALKRVEVNNP

-554 TFIDNYLDVSFDLS
+554 TFIDNYLDVPFDLS

-590 ELIELSGYTLE
+590 ELIELSGYTIE

-620 LVTKDLKFSNAVLK
+620 LVSKEFSLGAPVLK
-634 AIIADYAREP
+634 ALVSDYAREP
-644 GVRIM
+644 GVRVM
-649 EQMIAKMCRRAALE
+649 EQIVAKLCRRAALE
-663 KVSHKKKSQYEPK
+663 KVSSKKFKKFSPS
-676 VTELEKILG
+676 VADLEKYLG

-696 PLAPGIVTG
+696 PLQPGIVTG
-705 LAWTAFGGDI
+705 LAWTSFGGDI
-715 LFVESIPLKGKGFK
+715 LFIETIPLKGRGFK
-729 LTGQLGDVMNESAN
+729 LTGQLGDVMGESAN
-743 LAYSFIK
+743 LAYSYVK
-750 KILQEQIE
+750 SILQAQIE
-758 EEKKKIKAPKKSKTQ
+758 EEKALAEKKASKKKVSKKVDTPATVNAPAV
-773 MKISTTIETSQSP
+773 P
-786 AKPSEEPQDYLANH
+786 APNPEEATDFLAKH
-800 EVHLH
+800 EIHLH

-822 ALALYSLATNRK
+822 ALALYSLSTNQM
-834 VRGDVAMTGELSLTG
+834 VRGDIAMTGELSLTG

-870 EVILPWQNEKDLKE
+870 EIILPWQNEKDLKE
-884 VPERHRAGLKFFPV
+884 VPERHRKGMKFYPV

-908 LDK
+908 LKKR

>member
-1 MDKEKTVRVNSEAQF
+1 MAPKNKKKSPADSVADAPKEV
-16 LIDLPSEIVII
+16 VII

-39 APIILSEDKYTT
+39 APIILSEDKYTP
-51 ELDNYLSKFNTIALN
+51 ELDSYLAKNNYVALN
-66 LVKYK
+66 LVKFK
-71 DYSEFPEDTGSEDDE
+71 DFGETQEVLQEMGE
-86 EIEDESIDSQDD
+86 EQINYEDE
-98 EAEVELARKKKG
+98 
-110 APKRIKIQEERDDFD
+110 
-125 ESESMDEDLRVASDA
+125 DEDEGYTGLSSA
-140 DQKKEKKTG
+140 DDITPKG
-149 KKSKRSEKQQPLM
+149 I
-162 EPLLTP
+162 TP
-168 KDIYKVGVICKVVKK
+168 KDIYKVGVLCKVIKK

-189 SVNLLVHGMRRYRAV
+189 SVNLLVHGMKRYRAI
-204 EYSQESPLLLCRP
+204 EYIVDSPLLVAKT
-217 EVFQDIHE
+217 EVFSDIHE

-288 TLVVK
+288 TLIVK
-293 KRFAKLLV
+293 KRFAKLLI

-341 SELGMEEDEKAK
+341 NELGMDEDEKAK
-353 DMKKLRE
+353 DMKKIKE
-360 GIEAAGLPE
+360 GIELGHLPE
-369 DAKKVAMEELDR
+369 EAKKAAMEELER

-399 QWMVH
+399 NWMVQ
-404 LPWTKASEDK
+404 LPWNKTTDDK
-414 VEIEGARKILEKDHY
+414 VDIGTARKILEKDHY
-429 GLEKAK
+429 GLEKPK
-435 ERILEFLA
+435 ERIMEFLA

-473 ARALGRKFYRFSLG
+473 AKALGRKFYRFSLG

-507 GKILQALKRVEVNNP
+507 GKIIQALKRVEVNNP

-542 ALLEVLDPEQNK
+542 SLLEVLDPEQNK
-554 TFIDNYLDVSFDLS
+554 TFIDNYLDVPCDLS

-575 ANYVGE
+575 ANNIGE

-590 ELIELSGYTLE
+590 ELIELSGYTIE
-601 EKLSIATK
+601 EKLSIAIK

-620 LVTKDLKFSNAVLK
+620 LSAKEFTLSSIVLK
-634 AIIADYAREP
+634 ALVSDYAREP
-644 GVRIM
+644 GVRVM
-649 EQMIAKMCRRAALE
+649 EQTIAKLCRRAALE
-663 KVSHKKKSQYEPK
+663 KVSSKRFKKFAPT
-676 VTELEKILG
+676 VPDLEKILG
-685 PKRFETDKAQK
+685 PKRFETDMAQK
-696 PLAPGIVTG
+696 PLSPGIVTG
-705 LAWTAFGGDI
+705 LAWTSFGGDI

-729 LTGQLGDVMNESAN
+729 LTGQLGEVMGESAN
-743 LAYSFIK
+743 LAYSYVK
-750 KILQEQIE
+750 KVLQSQIE
-758 EEKKKIKAPKKSKTQ
+758 LELKKKVVKKVPVKKVVKPVLHTPAPAVAA
-773 MKISTTIETSQSP
+773 P
-786 AKPSEEPQDYLANH
+786 NAEEATDFLATH
-800 EVHLH
+800 EIHLH

-822 ALALYSLATNRK
+822 ALALYSLATNQM

-870 EVILPWQNEKDLKE
+870 TIILPWQNEKDLKE
-884 VPERHRAGLKFFPV
+884 VPERHRKGMKFFPV
-898 KHFDEVLKIA
+898 KHFDDVLKIA
-908 LDK
+908 LKKR